1 MEDLPRHE
9 NGVRKLLCG
18 RTDNSEAYKS
28 WHRTLDRHLYL
39 TDVDSIE
46 WRMHNGILTPVA
58 VIELTTFADDGIGQE
73 KRDAVRDRFD
83 RKTMQGAATRAVAS
97 ALKVPALVVLHKKDL
112 SRFAVWD
119 MGSDSWHDVDQ
130 PGMVSVLKGLPE
142 LPWRT
147 SSDLARV

>member
-1 MEDLPRHE
+1 MSELPRHE

-18 RTDNSEAYKS
+18 RTDNSETYKS

-46 WRMHNGILTPVA
+46 WRMANGILTPVGL
-58 VIELTTFADDGIGQE
+58 IELTTFSDDSIDQD

-83 RKTMQGAATRAVAS
+83 RKTMQGAATRAVAV
-97 ALKVPALVVLHKKDL
+97 ALRIPALVVLHKKDL
-112 SRFAVWD
+112 SQFAVWD
-119 MGSDSWHDVDQ
+119 MASDAWHSIDQ
-130 PGMVSVLKGLPE
+130 RGMVGLLRGLPR

-147 SSDLARV
+147 AAQVASV